1 MPSIKDYRL
10 RIKSLP
16 NTSKITSA
24 MKMVSAARLRRAQDA
39 YSRTRP
45 YYEKMQEL
53 MEQVTASFQDL
64 DHPLMKA
71 REVKKT
77 RYYVLASDRGLCGSF
92 NNNLLKAF
100 VRALEG
106 NNSFEA
112 VGLGRRA
119 KDFIIRGKYAVP
131 KNTDALSNV
140 ATFASA
146 TEIAQTA
153 IQDFISG
160 EVDQVFLVYN
170 RYNSVLS
177 QTPVTVQLLPFPR
190 PTKGAKDEKGKAK
203 SGSAASATGNS
214 HAGSAAGNASGPKLD
229 YIVEPN
235 PAEVFNALLPQL
247 VTIQFFR
254 SLLENAVGEHTARM
268 TAMDA
273 ATKNTKELI
282 GSLTLKMNRA
292 RQAAITKELIE
303 IVSGAEALKG

>member
-1 MPSIKDYRL
+1 MPTIKELRL
-10 RIKSLP
+10 RIKSLQ

-39 YSRTRP
+39 FNRTRP

-53 MEQVTASFQDL
+53 LEQITASFQDL
-64 DHPLMKA
+64 DHPLMKVRDA
-71 REVKKT
+71 KSGAASNSSSSSKT
-77 RYYVLASDRGLCGSF
+77 KIRYYVLASDRGLCGSF
-92 NNNLLKAF
+92 NNNLLKFF
-100 VRALEG
+100 VRNVDVTQDNE
-106 NNSFEA
+106 S

-119 KDFIIRGKYAVP
+119 KDFVVRNKYNLA
-131 KNTDALSNV
+131 KATDSLSNIP
-140 ATFASA
+140 TFASA
-146 TEIAQTA
+146 SEIAQSA
-153 IQDFISG
+153 IQDFING
-160 EVDQVFLVYN
+160 DVDQVFLVYN

-177 QTPVTVQLLPFPR
+177 QTPVSVQILPF
-190 PTKGAKDEKGKAK
+190 AKPILK
-203 SGSAASATGNS
+203 SVDKKSV
-214 HAGSAAGNASGPKLD
+214 KLD

-235 PAEVFNALLPQL
+235 PAEVFNELLPQL

-303 IVSGAEALKG
+303 IVSGAEALHG

>member
-1 MPSIKDYRL
+1 MPTIKELRL
-10 RIKSLP
+10 RIKSLQ

-39 YSRTRP
+39 FNRTRP
-45 YYEKMQEL
+45 YYQKMQEL
-53 MEQVTASFQDL
+53 LEQVTASFPDL
-64 DHPLMKA
+64 DHPLMKV
-71 REVKKT
+71 RPVKKT

-92 NNNLLKAF
+92 NNNLIKFF
-100 VRALEG
+100 VRSAEG
-106 NNSFEA
+106 VSSLDS

-119 KDFIIRGKYAVP
+119 KDFVIKNKYAIADG
-131 KNTDALSNV
+131 TDGLTNI
-140 ATFASA
+140 ATFANA
-146 TEIAQTA
+146 TEIAQSA
-153 IQDFISG
+153 IKDFISG
-160 EVDQVFLVYN
+160 EVDKVFLVYN

-177 QTPVTVQLLPFPR
+177 QTPVLIQILPFLKP
-190 PTKGAKDEKGKAK
+190 GASEDGHSVKAK
-203 SGSAASATGNS
+203 KTKPQGSEGFRLN
-214 HAGSAAGNASGPKLD
+214 

-235 PAEVFNALLPQL
+235 PVDVFNDLLPQL
-247 VTIQFFR
+247 VTIQVFR

-303 IVSGAEALKG
+303 IVSGAEALKS

>member
-1 MPSIKDYRL
+1 MPTIKELRL
-10 RIKSLP
+10 RIKSLQ

-39 YSRTRP
+39 FSRTRP

-53 MEQVTASFQDL
+53 LEQVTASFDDL
-64 DHPLMKA
+64 DHPLMKV
-71 REVKKT
+71 RETKRV

-92 NNNLLKAF
+92 NNNLLKHF
-100 VRALEG
+100 VRNVDTAKDTE
-106 NNSFEA
+106 S

-119 KDFIIRGKYAVP
+119 KDFILRNKYAVA
-131 KNTDALSNV
+131 KATDSLTNIPS
-140 ATFASA
+140 FASA
-146 TEIAQTA
+146 AEIAQSA
-153 IQDFISG
+153 IKDFING
-160 EVDQVFLVYN
+160 DVDQVFMVYN

-177 QTPVTVQLLPFPR
+177 QTPISVQILPFPK
-190 PTKGAKDEKGKAK
+190 PSLTAPVKVKKEKGT
-203 SGSAASATGNS
+203 AASAST
-214 HAGSAAGNASGPKLD
+214 AAGQGAGGFKLD

-235 PAEVFNALLPQL
+235 PAEVFNELLPQL
-247 VTIQFFR
+247 VTIQVFR